1 MFKNLKR
8 IFFGAAEDERQLLE
22 QFYTSLNAMYLK
34 AKKGNINFEEFGE
47 VSGRIE
53 ELLRSEKKSWRDAY
67 QIEQLMPQIY
77 DDETLEV
84 ELGRRLV
91 DAKYVLSEDTV
102 QFYTNAVQSAE
113 RAEKHALLDRLINDL
128 QWRYELRQLERTYK
142 RLIRIRTS
150 LVFVLSVIVF
160 SVALALAKLDLIPQE
175 VSMYVTAI
183 SSGWFGAAFSM
194 LIGLKDRLLQS
205 DLEELRVN
213 YRYDFLASRVVIGI
227 GAAFILY
234 FFLRADL
241 LTGSIFPDLNS
252 GNGLSPKDTSLFVIW
267 SFIAGFSE
275 KFVPNLLTKA
285 EEKADVKS

>member
-1 MFKNLKR
+1 MLKNLKR

-34 AKKGNINFEEFGE
+34 AKKGNINFEEFSE
-47 VSGRIE
+47 VTSKIE
-53 ELLRSEKKSWRDAY
+53 KLLQSEKSWRNAY

-77 DDETLEV
+77 DDETLEI

-102 QFYTNAVQSAE
+102 QFYTDAAQSAE
-113 RAEKHALLDRLINDL
+113 RAEKHALMDRLINDL
-128 QWRYELRQLERTYK
+128 QWRYELRQLERNYK

-150 LVFVLSVIVF
+150 SVFVLSVVVF
-160 SVALALAKLDLIPQE
+160 FLALALAKFDLILQE
-175 VSMYVTAI
+175 VILYVTAI
-183 SSGWFGAAFSM
+183 TSGWFGAAFSM

-205 DLEELRVN
+205 SLDELRVN
-213 YRYDFLASRVVIGI
+213 YRYDFLSSRVVIGI
-227 GAAFILY
+227 GAALILY

-241 LTGSIFPDLNS
+241 LTGSIFPDLN
-252 GNGLSPKDTSLFVIW
+252 NLNDLSPKDASLFVIW

>member
-1 MFKNLKR
+1 MLKNLKR

-34 AKKGNINFEEFGE
+34 AKKGNINFEEFSE
-47 VSGRIE
+47 VTSKIE
-53 ELLRSEKKSWRDAY
+53 KLLQSEKSWRDAY

-77 DDETLEV
+77 DDETLEI

-102 QFYTNAVQSAE
+102 QFYTDAAQSAE
-113 RAEKHALLDRLINDL
+113 RAEKHALMDRLINDL
-128 QWRYELRQLERTYK
+128 QWRYELRQLERNYK

-150 LVFVLSVIVF
+150 SVFVLSVVVF
-160 SVALALAKLDLIPQE
+160 FLALALAKFDLILQE
-175 VSMYVTAI
+175 VILYVTAI
-183 SSGWFGAAFSM
+183 TSGWFGAAFSM

-205 DLEELRVN
+205 SLDELRVN
-213 YRYDFLASRVVIGI
+213 YRYDFLSSRVVIGI
-227 GAAFILY
+227 GAALILY

-241 LTGSIFPDLNS
+241 LTGSIFPDLN
-252 GNGLSPKDTSLFVIW
+252 NLNDLSPKDASLFVIW

>member
-1 MFKNLKR
+1 MLNNLKR
-8 IFFGAAEDERQLLE
+8 IFFGAVENERQLLE
-22 QFYTSLNAMYLK
+22 QYYTSLSAMYLK
-34 AKKGNINFEEFGE
+34 AKKGNINFGDFGE
-47 VSGRIE
+47 VSARIE
-53 ELLRSEKKSWRDAY
+53 KLLQSEKSWRNAY
-67 QIEQLMPQIY
+67 QVEQLMPQIY

-102 QFYTNAVQSAE
+102 KFYTDAIQSAE
-113 RAEKHALLDRLINDL
+113 RPEKHALIDRLINDL
-128 QWRYELRQLERTYK
+128 QWRYELRQLERNYK

-150 LVFVLSVIVF
+150 SVFVLSVLVF
-160 SVALALAKLDLIPQE
+160 FLALALAKFDLIPKDII
-175 VSMYVTAI
+175 MYATAI

-194 LIGLKDRLLQS
+194 LISLKDRLLQS
-205 DLEELRVN
+205 NLDELRVN

-241 LTGSIFPDLNS
+241 LTGSIFPNLNS
-252 GNGLSPKDTSLFVIW
+252 SDLSPKDASLFVIW

-285 EEKADVKS
+285 EEKAEVKS

>member
-1 MFKNLKR
+1 MLKKFKR
-8 IFFGAAEDERQLLE
+8 IFFGAAENERQLLE
-22 QFYTSLNAMYLK
+22 QFYISLNSMYLK

-47 VSGRIE
+47 VTSKIE
-53 ELLRSEKKSWRDAY
+53 KLIQAEKSWRNAY

-77 DDETLEV
+77 DDETLEI

-102 QFYTNAVQSAE
+102 QFYTNSVQSAE
-113 RAEKHALLDRLINDL
+113 RAEKHALMDRLINDL

-150 LVFVLSVIVF
+150 SVFVLSVLVF
-160 SVALALAKLDLIPQE
+160 FLALTLAKFDLILQD
-175 VSMYVTAI
+175 VILYVTAI
-183 SSGWFGAAFSM
+183 TSGWFGAAFSM
-194 LIGLKDRLLQS
+194 LIGLKDRLVQS
-205 DLEELRVN
+205 DLDELRVN

-227 GAAFILY
+227 GAALILY

-252 GNGLSPKDTSLFVIW
+252 VNDLSPKDTSLFVIW